1 MTSKI
6 KRNEE
11 EIMRRDYRLWAVVA
25 ILAGLQTTACTQKV
39 EIQSEIKPAKVERV
53 QGTELSRLTL
63 TPKAV
68 ERLDIKT
75 GAIREE
81 RIAARKRQAAGEV
94 IARPAT
100 AAAIDG
106 SKVWVRVTMSPADL
120 RSVAPNQPAQIASLS
135 DVTGGTTVRPI
146 GSLNSAKELTALHYA
161 VDQADGFTLGQ
172 RVRVELALSGAA
184 MRRVVPSSS
193 VLYDAKG
200 KTWVY
205 TSPEPTVFVRH
216 AITVDHIDGDRVVL
230 SDGPASGTT
239 VVTVGAAELLGTEY
253 GRK

>member
-1 MTSKI
+1 
-6 KRNEE
+6 
-11 EIMRRDYRLWAVVA
+11 MRRDYRLWAVVA
-25 ILAGLQTTACTQKV
+25 ILAGLQTAACTQKT
-39 EIQSEIKPAKVERV
+39 EILSEIKPAKVERV

-75 GAIREE
+75 GAVREE
-81 RIAARKRQAAGEV
+81 RIGARKRLAAGEV
-94 IARPAT
+94 IPRPA
-100 AAAIDG
+100 AAANDG
-106 SKVWVRVTMSPADL
+106 SKVWVRVVMSPADL
-120 RSVAPNQPAQIASLS
+120 RSVAAGQPAQIASLG
-135 DVTGGTTVRPI
+135 DITGGTTARPI
-146 GSLNSAKELTALHYA
+146 ASLNSAKELTALHYA

-172 RVRVELALSGAA
+172 RVRVEVAVSGAA
-184 MRRVVPSSS
+184 MRSVVPTSSM
-193 VLYDAKG
+193 LYDAKG

-205 TSPEPTVFVRH
+205 TNPEPMVFVRH

-230 SDGPASGTT
+230 SDGPAPGTV

>member
-1 MTSKI
+1 MQ
-6 KRNEE
+6 
-11 EIMRRDYRLWAVVA
+11 RDYRLWAVVA
-25 ILAGLQTTACTQKV
+25 ILAGLQTAACTQKA
-39 EIQSEIKPAKVERV
+39 EMQAEIKPAKVERV

-75 GAIREE
+75 GAVREE
-81 RIAARKRQAAGEV
+81 RIGARKRLAAGEV
-94 IARPAT
+94 IPRPA
-100 AAAIDG
+100 AAANDG
-106 SKVWVRVTMSPADL
+106 SKVWVRVVMSPADL
-120 RSVAPNQPAQIASLS
+120 RSVAPNQPAQIASLA
-135 DVTGGTTVRPI
+135 DVTGGTTARPI
-146 GSLNSAKELTALHYA
+146 AGLNGAKELTALHYA

-172 RVRVELALSGAA
+172 RVRVEVAVSGAA
-184 MRRVVPSSS
+184 MRSVVPTSSM
-193 VLYDAKG
+193 LYDAKG

-205 TSPEPTVFVRH
+205 TSPEPMVFVRH